1 MRRLVLTAGIAA
13 AMLGNALASE
23 LELVC
28 VKAGDERKIEVVA
41 PGVVGKSC
49 DVQYSRAASTN
60 VSTPYHANNSQDYC
74 MLKAAELAETL
85 KASGYACAPVGV
97 LRTEA
102 APVAPA
108 AVTPV
113 ATASAPAA
121 VTPEPAPAISSMP
134 EKAAPAA
141 PAPTNLPPT
150 EIIATL
156 APLPAA
162 APIAVP
168 ETAPVATAP
177 TTAAPV
183 STAAIE
189 PPAAATPTKIS
200 NSPAEPASNVVR
212 VADAALEDKMSQI
225 LAEPPAPQTAP
236 APEAFKGPAQL
247 TAQIDEPLPGAR
259 PTAPVGRLVGATPE
273 PRAAVSVTPAAVT
286 QAAPAAEP
294 AAAPEEKAPPPPE
307 EAKPAPA
314 PAAVVEAKPAAAE
327 PVATAPEAA
336 APAKAAKRSKSAKRT
351 PADIVLATLN
361 AQVAAW
367 NEGNLD
373 AFMNIYWKSDDLK
386 FISGVKMTKGWSSTL
401 KRYREDYADDNGL
414 GRLSVDKT
422 DVEMVTDD
430 VAIVTGRFTHNKD
443 GVNTGGAFSLVWK
456 RINGQWRIVHDHSA
470 VDPVAP

>member
-49 DVQYSRAASTN
+49 DVQYSRAASAN

-113 ATASAPAA
+113 TTAPAPVA
-121 VTPEPAPAISSMP
+121 SEPVVAPQSTTAALSP
-134 EKAAPAA
+134 PQAAAPAA
-141 PAPTNLPPT
+141 LAPASLPPT
-150 EIIATL
+150 EIIA
-156 APLPAA
+156 APEVLPA
-162 APIAVP
+162 APIAAP
-168 ETAPVATAP
+168 ETAPVA
-177 TTAAPV
+177 AAPV
-183 STAAIE
+183 ATAAIE
-189 PPAAATPTKIS
+189 PPDAAAPVKIG
-200 NSPAEPASNVVR
+200 NQPGVNAVR
-212 VADAALEDKMSQI
+212 VVETDAALEDKMSQI
-225 LAEPPAPQTAP
+225 LAEPPIDDVAP

-286 QAAPAAEP
+286 QAAPAA
-294 AAAPEEKAPPPPE
+294 AAPEEKAPPPPQE

-386 FISGVKMTKGWSSTL
+386 FISGVKMTKGWTSTL
-401 KRYREDYADDNGL
+401 KRYREEYADDNGL

-430 VAIVTGRFTHNKD
+430 VAIVTGRFNHNKD

-470 VDPVAP
+470 VDPVVP

>member
-1 MRRLVLTAGIAA
+1 MRRLVLTAGVAA
-13 AMLGNALASE
+13 AMLGNAFASE
-23 LELVC
+23 LELAC
-28 VKAGDERKIEVVA
+28 IKAGDERKIEVIA

-74 MLKAAELAETL
+74 MLKATELAETL

-108 AVTPV
+108 AVAPASVTTV
-113 ATASAPAA
+113 ATAPAPTAVAPEPVAAPQAVAPEALAPADLPPTESLA
-121 VTPEPAPAISSMP
+121 APEILTAAPTAAPEPAPV
-134 EKAAPAA
+134 
-141 PAPTNLPPT
+141 
-150 EIIATL
+150 
-156 APLPAA
+156 AA
-162 APIAVP
+162 APIIA
-168 ETAPVATAP
+168 APVATA
-177 TTAAPV
+177 AP
-183 STAAIE
+183 A
-189 PPAAATPTKIS
+189 KIS
-200 NSPAEPASNVVR
+200 NQPAAPGANAARVVE
-212 VADAALEDKMSQI
+212 ADAALEDKMSQI
-225 LAEPPAPQTAP
+225 LAEPP

-286 QAAPAAEP
+286 QAAPVAEP
-294 AAAPEEKAPPPPE
+294 VAAPEEKAPPPHE
-307 EAKPAPA
+307 EAKPASA

-327 PVATAPEAA
+327 PAEPPAA
-336 APAKAAKRSKSAKRT
+336 APAKAAKKSKSANRT

-361 AQVAAW
+361 AQIAAW

-386 FISGVKMTKGWSSTL
+386 FISGVKMTKGWSSTQ
-401 KRYREDYADDNGL
+401 KRYREEYADDTGL

-430 VAIVTGRFTHNKD
+430 VAIVTGRFTHNKG

>member
-1 MRRLVLTAGIAA
+1 MMNWRGAMRRLVLTAGIAA

-108 AVTPV
+108 PVEPAIVTAV
-113 ATASAPAA
+113 ATA
-121 VTPEPAPAISSMP
+121 PAPA
-134 EKAAPAA
+134 
-141 PAPTNLPPT
+141 NLPPT
-150 EIIATL
+150 EIIATP

-162 APIAVP
+162 APIVVP
-168 ETAPVATAP
+168 ETAPVATAA
-177 TTAAPV
+177 T
-183 STAAIE
+183 E

-200 NSPAEPASNVVR
+200 NSPAAPGANAVR
-212 VADAALEDKMSQI
+212 VVEADAALEDKMSQI
-225 LAEPPAPQTAP
+225 LAEPPAPQEALT
-236 APEAFKGPAQL
+236 PEAFKGPAQL

-286 QAAPAAEP
+286 QAAPVAEP
-294 AAAPEEKAPPPPE
+294 EDKAPPPPE

>member
-13 AMLGNALASE
+13 ATLGNASASE
-23 LELVC
+23 LELAC
-28 VKAGDERKIEVVA
+28 IKAGDARKIEVIT

-49 DVQYSRAASTN
+49 DVQYSRAASAN

-74 MLKAAELAETL
+74 MLKATELAETL
-85 KASGYACAPVGV
+85 TASGYACAPVGV

-108 AVTPV
+108 VVAAAPEAVASEPV
-113 ATASAPAA
+113 AAPQSATAVS
-121 VTPEPAPAISSMP
+121 PAP
-134 EKAAPAA
+134 EEVAAPAA
-141 PAPTNLPPT
+141 PAPANLPPT
-150 EIIATL
+150 EIIAAP

-162 APIAVP
+162 AIAAP
-168 ETAPVATAP
+168 ETPPVATAAIELSV
-177 TTAAPV
+177 AAP
-183 STAAIE
+183 A
-189 PPAAATPTKIS
+189 KIS
-200 NSPAEPASNVVR
+200 NQPGAPGANAVR
-212 VADAALEDKMSQI
+212 VVEADVALENKMSQI
-225 LAEPPAPQTAP
+225 LAEPPAPQAAP

-259 PTAPVGRLVGATPE
+259 PAAPVGRLVGATPE
-273 PRAAVSVTPAAVT
+273 PRTAAVSVTPAAMTQAAVT
-286 QAAPAAEP
+286 QAAP
-294 AAAPEEKAPPPPE
+294 AAAPEEKAPPAQE
-307 EAKPAPA
+307 EATPAPA

-327 PVATAPEAA
+327 PAEPPAA
-336 APAKAAKRSKSAKRT
+336 APAPAAKKSKSANRT

-386 FISGVKMTKGWSSTL
+386 FISGAKMTKGWSSTL
-401 KRYREDYADDNGL
+401 KRYREKYADDSGL

-422 DVEMVTDD
+422 DVEMVTGD
-430 VAIVTGRFTHNKD
+430 VAIVTGRFTHNKG
-443 GVNTGGAFSLVWK
+443 GVSTGGAFSLVWK

>member
-28 VKAGDERKIEVVA
+28 VKASDERKIEVVA

-49 DVQYSRAASTN
+49 DVQYSRAASAN

-85 KASGYACAPVGV
+85 TASGYACAPVGV

-108 AVTPV
+108 AVAPASVTPV
-113 ATASAPAA
+113 ATA
-121 VTPEPAPAISSMP
+121 PAPVASEPVVAPQSTTP
-134 EKAAPAA
+134 ALSPPQAAAPAA
-141 PAPTNLPPT
+141 LAPASLPPT
-150 EIIATL
+150 EIIA
-156 APLPAA
+156 APEVLPA
-162 APIAVP
+162 APIAAL
-168 ETAPVATAP
+168 ETAPVA
-177 TTAAPV
+177 AAPV
-183 STAAIE
+183 ATTAIE
-189 PPAAATPTKIS
+189 PPDAAAPVKIS
-200 NSPAEPASNVVR
+200 NQPGANAVR
-212 VADAALEDKMSQI
+212 VVETDAALEDKMSQI
-225 LAEPPAPQTAP
+225 LAEPPIDDVAP

-259 PTAPVGRLVGATPE
+259 PVAPVGRLVGATPE

-286 QAAPAAEP
+286 QAAPAA
-294 AAAPEEKAPPPPE
+294 AAPEEKAPPPE

-327 PVATAPEAA
+327 PAEPPAA
-336 APAKAAKRSKSAKRT
+336 APAKVAKRSKSAKRT

-386 FISGVKMTKGWSSTL
+386 FISGVKMTKGWSSTQ
-401 KRYREDYADDNGL
+401 KRYREEYADDNGL

-456 RINGQWRIVHDHSA
+456 RINGQWRIVHDHSV

>member
-49 DVQYSRAASTN
+49 DVQYSRAASAN

-108 AVTPV
+108 AVAPASVTPV
-113 ATASAPAA
+113 ATAPAPVASYPVVAPQSTTAALSPPQAAAPVALAPAD
-121 VTPEPAPAISSMP
+121 
-134 EKAAPAA
+134 
-141 PAPTNLPPT
+141 LPPT
-150 EIIATL
+150 EIIA
-156 APLPAA
+156 APEILPA
-162 APIAVP
+162 APIAAS
-168 ETAPVATAP
+168 ETAPVA
-177 TTAAPV
+177 AAPV
-183 STAAIE
+183 ATAAIE
-189 PPAAATPTKIS
+189 PPAAPGA
-200 NSPAEPASNVVR
+200 NAVR
-212 VADAALEDKMSQI
+212 VVETDAALEDKMSQI
-225 LAEPPAPQTAP
+225 LAEPPVDQTAP

-294 AAAPEEKAPPPPE
+294 VTAPEEKAPPPQE

-314 PAAVVEAKPAAAE
+314 PAAVVEAKPAAKPAE
-327 PVATAPEAA
+327 PPAA

-373 AFMNIYWKSDDLK
+373 AFMKIYWKSDDLK
-386 FISGVKMTKGWSSTL
+386 FISGVKMTKGWSSTQ
-401 KRYREDYADDNGL
+401 KRYREEYADDAGL

-430 VAIVTGRFTHNKD
+430 VAIVTGRFNHNKD

-456 RINGQWRIVHDHSA
+456 RINGQWRIVHDHSV

>member
-13 AMLGNALASE
+13 ATLGNALASE

-49 DVQYSRAASTN
+49 DVQYSHAASVN

-102 APVAPA
+102 ARVAPA
-108 AVTPV
+108 AVAPASVTPV
-113 ATASAPAA
+113 ATAVASEPVAVPQAAAPTALAPIDLPPTESIAA
-121 VTPEPAPAISSMP
+121 PEILTAAPIAAPEPAPV
-134 EKAAPAA
+134 AAP
-141 PAPTNLPPT
+141 
-150 EIIATL
+150 
-156 APLPAA
+156 
-162 APIAVP
+162 
-168 ETAPVATAP
+168 PVATAAAKINNQP
-177 TTAAPV
+177 AAPG
-183 STAAIE
+183 ANA
-189 PPAAATPTKIS
+189 
-200 NSPAEPASNVVR
+200 VR
-212 VADAALEDKMSQI
+212 VVEADAALEDKMSQI
-225 LAEPPAPQTAP
+225 LAEPPVDQTAP

-286 QAAPAAEP
+286 QAAPVAEP
-294 AAAPEEKAPPPPE
+294 AAAAPEEKALPPQE

-314 PAAVVEAKPAAAE
+314 PAAVVEAEPAAKPAE
-327 PVATAPEAA
+327 PPAA

-373 AFMNIYWKSDDLK
+373 AFMKIYWKSDDLK
-386 FISGVKMTKGWSSTL
+386 FISGVKMTKGWSSTQ
-401 KRYREDYADDNGL
+401 KRYREEYADGTGL

-430 VAIVTGRFTHNKD
+430 VAIVTGRFTHNKG
-443 GVNTGGAFSLVWK
+443 GVNTGGVFSLVWK

>member
-1 MRRLVLTAGIAA
+1 MQRLVLTAGIAA

-28 VKAGDERKIEVVA
+28 IKAGDERKIEVIA

-113 ATASAPAA
+113 ATA
-121 VTPEPAPAISSMP
+121 PAPTAVASEP
-134 EKAAPAA
+134 VA
-141 PAPTNLPPT
+141 APTNLPPT
-150 EIIATL
+150 EIIAKP

-286 QAAPAAEP
+286 QAAPAAELV
-294 AAAPEEKAPPPPE
+294 AAPEEKAPPSQE
-307 EAKPAPA
+307 ETKPAPA
-314 PAAVVEAKPAAAE
+314 PAAVVEAKPAAKPAE
-327 PVATAPEAA
+327 PPAA

-386 FISGVKMTKGWSSTL
+386 FISGVKMTKGWTSTL
-401 KRYREDYADDNGL
+401 KRYREEYADDNGL
-414 GRLSVDKT
+414 GRLSVDKA

-470 VDPVAP
+470 VDPVVP